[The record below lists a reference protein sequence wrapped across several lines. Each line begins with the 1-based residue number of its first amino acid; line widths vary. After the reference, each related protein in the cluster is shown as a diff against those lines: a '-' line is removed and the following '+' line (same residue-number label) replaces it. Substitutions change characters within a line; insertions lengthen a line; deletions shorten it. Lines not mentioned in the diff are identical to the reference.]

1 MTLIVETPSPS
12 SVIPSLTMS
21 ISVQLLLEMSEEG
34 GGVEN

>member
-12 SVIPSLTMS
+12 SVIPSLIMS
-21 ISVQLLLEMSEEG
+21 ISVQLLLEMSEGE